1 MKKAPAF
8 AALAAVVLLAAGL
21 LTSGGPPRGL
31 GSAEPLYASAG
42 GSRAYRD
49 LYDHLTPVFGML
61 YKPLSD
67 LPGEQPARTL
77 FGINLAALVLGL
89 VLTTFVFVKEPRRRA
104 AVLVFGGA
112 TLYFSYPVVA
122 MQMGSLCGVAALFFA
137 AAVALVEL
145 GRFEFA
151 AGLALAAASALYPYY
166 VLALL
171 PVLCLRRV
179 LVVCGCA
186 VGAAFFFALAP
197 DLWSEFFA
205 KNAELWWSGC
215 RAYENLSL
223 TALLAGLFGRTAEV
237 ASGRAAWFITFA
249 QWSGVALI
257 ASAAACMLARGA
269 RIGETGRK
277 SRGFAFAWTLPVML
291 CLPVSVHPSTAAA
304 LLPMLPAFAAR
315 WERAGGLPE
324 RAALA
329 ATALG
334 LALSQLAPSAVPA
347 WLPALGVPVL
357 AMGLLLSECF
367 ALRTLASTAS
377 APLEEH
383 SDESAWTERLRPWL
397 LGLAGALVFT
407 AALVCYGLFER
418 SHLPTLTLWLL
429 SMLLMYA
436 ALGGRTLDARLPR
449 IRRTDALIAL
459 GLCVFAIPFYV
470 VANYEIPVQVN
481 SDELIA
487 LNFYRELLA
496 RPNPDVLGVAK
507 YYFCVPNGSFIS
519 VAAIAQLADGLSFGA
534 ARWAGGL
541 YSVAAVGI
549 FYLVLRSW
557 RSRIFALCAALLF
570 ASSHALVGVSRQTL
584 VDNIPIFVGVLALGV
599 LMYGLK
605 KRSAPILFLGGVI
618 AGVGVYCYY
627 PARAY
632 LPVWFVFLAV
642 YAFLN
647 RAQFGFR
654 DFLHSALL
662 SGLGMTMCAA
672 PMALAVYKER
682 DRAFGY
688 SRQQSVLYPEGR
700 ALVRAWEGTSDTTQA
715 VLNNALYGL
724 TAFNSNQ
731 ADRSNMYSNPG
742 HGFVDPLTGVLL
754 WLGLWR
760 LVRKKNRTRADL
772 LALAGF
778 FVIWVPLSLLTTKNP
793 AYCRLLVILPFVCY
807 LAAEG
812 ARFVLFRLKW
822 PRVTLATVALVIV
835 SWNAKIYGDHWQRG
849 EREGCGAGSSVRYVA
864 AHANEVGKAYYVL
877 MDEQYPYYWF
887 GGVSWKLW
895 FSNFIG
901 PTQTVELVP
910 SKPFLFGFG
919 MFRPAHRPCAIMMPE
934 ALWKQCATR
943 LRAAY
948 PDLQAVPVTPTGQYW
963 AIEIPGDA
971 PKFP

>member
-1 MKKAPAF
+1 MKNAPAF
-8 AALAAVVLLAAGL
+8 VVLACAALVAATLLA
-21 LTSGGPPRGL
+21 SGHAPRGL
-31 GSAEPLYASAG
+31 AGAEPLYAASG
-42 GSRAYRD
+42 TSQAYRD

-61 YKPLSD
+61 YKPLNG
-67 LPGEQPARTL
+67 LPGDQPAKAL
-77 FGINLAALVLGL
+77 FAINLVALALALVLA
-89 VLTTFVFVKEPRRRA
+89 TFAFVKEPLHRF
-104 AVLVFGGA
+104 AVLLFAGPV
-112 TLYFSYPVVA
+112 LYFSYPAVA
-122 MQMGSLCGVAALFFA
+122 MQMGSLSGVAALFFA

-171 PVLCLRRV
+171 PALCLRRV
-179 LVVCGCA
+179 WVACGMA

-215 RAYENLSL
+215 RAHENLSL
-223 TALLAGLFGRTAEV
+223 TALFAGIFGRLPEV
-237 ASGRAAWFITFA
+237 AGGRAAWFITFA
-249 QWSGVALI
+249 QWSGVALLL
-257 ASAAACMLARGA
+257 SAAACMLSRGE
-269 RIGETGRK
+269 RNGEAWREG
-277 SRGFAFAWTLPVML
+277 RGFAFAWTLPLML
-291 CLPVSVHPSTAAA
+291 CLPVSVHPVSVAA
-304 LLPMLPAFAAR
+304 LLPLLPAFAAR
-315 WERAGGLPE
+315 WERASALPE
-324 RAALA
+324 RIALA
-329 ATALG
+329 AAAIG
-334 LALSQLAPSAVPA
+334 LALSQLGPSSSPA
-347 WLPALGVPVL
+347 WLPALGI
-357 AMGLLLSECF
+357 AIFAAGLLLAEGI
-367 ALRTLASTAS
+367 ALVALALQDDS
-377 APLEEH
+377 APEASW
-383 SDESAWTERLRPWL
+383 SDLLRPWL
-397 LGLAGALVFT
+397 LGVSGAMTFV

-418 SHLPTLTLWLL
+418 SNLPTLALWLL
-429 SMLLMYA
+429 SMLLIYA
-436 ALGGRTLDARLPR
+436 ALGGRTLNARLPR

-459 GLCVFAIPFYV
+459 GLCVFAVPFYAL
-470 VANYEIPVQVN
+470 ANYEVPVQVN

-487 LNFYRELLA
+487 LNFYRELLSH
-496 RPNPDVLGVAK
+496 PNPDVLGVAK

-519 VAAIAQLADGLSFGA
+519 LAAIAQLADGLSFGA

-549 FYLVLRSW
+549 FYLALRSW
-557 RSRIFALCAALLF
+557 RSRIFSLCAALFF

-584 VDNIPIFVGVLALGV
+584 VDNIPLFVGVLALGV
-599 LMYGLK
+599 LMHGLK
-605 KRSAPILFLGGVI
+605 KRSAPLLFLGGVI
-618 AGVGVYCYY
+618 AGAGVYCYY

-632 LPVWFVFLAV
+632 LPVWFVFLAA

-647 RAQFGFR
+647 RSRFGFR
-654 DFLHSALL
+654 EFLRAALL
-662 SGLGMTMCAA
+662 TGLGIAMCAA

-700 ALVRAWEGTSDTTQA
+700 ELVRAWEGTSDTTQA
-715 VLNNALYGL
+715 VINNAIYGL

-822 PRVTLATVALVIV
+822 PRLTLAAVALVIV

-864 AHANEVGKAYYVL
+864 AHANEADKAYYVV
-877 MDEQYPYYWF
+877 MDDQYPYYWF

-895 FSNFIG
+895 FSNFTG
-901 PTQTVELVP
+901 PSHTVELVP

-919 MFRPAHRPCAIMMPE
+919 MFKPARRPCAIMMPE
-934 ALWKQCATR
+934 ALWKQCETR

-948 PDLQAVPVTPTGQYW
+948 PDLRAVPVTPTGQYL
-963 AIEIPGDA
+963 AIEIPA
-971 PKFP
+971 AESRVP